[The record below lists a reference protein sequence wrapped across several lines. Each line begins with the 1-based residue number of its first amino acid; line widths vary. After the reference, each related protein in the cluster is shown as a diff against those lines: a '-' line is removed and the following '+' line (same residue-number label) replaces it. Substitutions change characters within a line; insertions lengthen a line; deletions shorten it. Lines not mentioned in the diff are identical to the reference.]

1 MCKESEPN
9 LDDLAM
15 LTLSYAILLMRVRA
29 GNMVCD
35 ADLSK
40 ERMEFLILT
49 PQSVCIVMI
58 FQLKRRLSGTIIRGT
73 LKAPNSQLVTPIS
86 IKLQRPDGCD

>member
-9 LDDLAM
+9 LDDVAM

-40 ERMEFLILT
+40 ERMKFLILT
-49 PQSVCIVMI
+49 PPICLHSDDFSVKEALNKG
-58 FQLKRRLSGTIIRGT
+58 LKFS
-73 LKAPNSQLVTPIS
+73 
-86 IKLQRPDGCD
+86 KL

>member
-9 LDDLAM
+9 LDDVAM
-15 LTLSYAILLMRVRA
+15 LTLSCAILLMRVRA

-40 ERMEFLILT
+40 ERMEFLILA
-49 PQSVCIVMI
+49 PPVYLHSDDFSVKEVLNKG
-58 FQLKRRLSGTIIRGT
+58 LKFS
-73 LKAPNSQLVTPIS
+73 
-86 IKLQRPDGCD
+86 KL